1 MFDKILSGLKTK
13 YKDLGL
19 SETILK
25 VTAESLAKTVEK
37 EEDIETAV
45 AGVEGQMKI
54 YQSFADQNRTLQTEI
69 TNLKKAGEG
78 KSEEKKEEEK
88 KEGEEKKETG
98 GEEVPAW
105 AKAIIDSNKAILEK
119 QNQLD
124 AEKANKTNAEKLVS
138 KLKEL
143 GVKESFYSLHLG
155 KTFEKDEEI
164 DAFAT
169 TVKEAEDKYLQD
181 TSNEK
186 LKSKDVPLF
195 GQTPKEGEVSPDVA
209 NYIKNKYNNETNN

>member
-1 MFDKILSGLKTK
+1 MFDKILALLKTK

-25 VTAESLAKTVEK
+25 VTAETLAKTVEK
-37 EEDIETAV
+37 EEEIETAV

-69 TNLKKAGEG
+69 TNLKKTGEG

-98 GEEVPAW
+98 GEEVPEW
-105 AKAIIDSNKAILEK
+105 AKALNEK
-119 QNQLD
+119 LD
-124 AEKANKTNAEKLVS
+124 KQAEYITGLQTEKVNKTNAEKLVS

-143 GVKESFYSLHLG
+143 GVNESFYSLHLG
-155 KTFEKDEEI
+155 KTFEKDDEI
-164 DAFAT
+164 ETFAT
-169 TVKEAEDKYLQD
+169 SIKEAEDKYLQD

-186 LKSKDVPLF
+186 LKTKDVPLF

>member
-1 MFDKILSGLKTK
+1 MFEKILAQLKTK

-19 SETILK
+19 SENILK
-25 VTAESLAKTVEK
+25 VTAETLAKTVEK
-37 EEDIETAV
+37 EEEIETAV

-54 YQSFADQNRTLQTEI
+54 YQSFADQTRTLQTEI
-69 TNLKKAGEG
+69 TNLKKAGN
-78 KSEEKKEEEK
+78 SEEKKEEEK

-124 AEKANKTNAEKLVS
+124 AEKVNKTNAEKLVS

-143 GVKESFYSLHLG
+143 GVNESFYSLHLG
-155 KTFEKDEEI
+155 KTFEKDDEI
-164 DAFAT
+164 DSFAT

-195 GQTPKEGEVSPDVA
+195 GQTTKEGEVSPDVQA
-209 NYIKNKYNNETNN
+209 LIDSKKS

>member
-1 MFDKILSGLKTK
+1 MFDKILPLLKTK

-69 TNLKKAGEG
+69 TNLKKAGN
-78 KSEEKKEEEK
+78 SEEKKEEGK

-119 QNQLD
+119 QNQLE
-124 AEKANKTNAEKLVS
+124 AEKVNKTNAEKLVS

-143 GVKESFYSLHLG
+143 GVNESFYSLHLG
-155 KTFEKDEEI
+155 KTFEKDDEI
-164 DAFAT
+164 ESFANSI
-169 TVKEAEDKYLQD
+169 KEAEDKYLQD

-186 LKSKDVPLF
+186 LKTKETPLF
-195 GQTPKEGEVSPDVA
+195 GQTPKEGEVSPDVQA
-209 NYIKNKYNNETNN
+209 LIDSKKS

>member
-1 MFDKILSGLKTK
+1 MFEKILSGLKTK

-25 VTAESLAKTVEK
+25 GIANKLARSVEK

-45 AGVEGQMKI
+45 AGVEDDLKI
-54 YQSFADQNRTLQTEI
+54 FQSLADQNRTLASKVAE
-69 TNLKKAGEG
+69 LEKGKAPDPNPTPEPTPNPEPP
-78 KSEEKKEEEK
+78 KP
-88 KEGEEKKETG
+88 TG
-98 GEEVPAW
+98 GEDVPEW
-105 AKAIIDSNKAILEK
+105 AKTLTEK
-119 QNQLD
+119 LD
-124 AEKANKTNAEKLVS
+124 KQAEYITGLQTEKVNKTNAEKLVS

-143 GVKESFYSLHLG
+143 GVNESFYGLHVQG
-155 KTFEKDEEI
+155 KTFEKDDEI

-195 GQTPKEGEVSPDVA
+195 GQTPKEGEISPDVA

>member
-69 TNLKKAGEG
+69 TNLKKASN
-78 KSEEKKEEEK
+78 SEEKKEEEK

-105 AKAIIDSNKAILEK
+105 AKALTEK
-119 QNQLD
+119 LD
-124 AEKANKTNAEKLVS
+124 KQAEYITGLQTEKVNKTNAEKLVS

-143 GVKESFYSLHLG
+143 GVNESFYSLHLE
-155 KTFEKDEEI
+155 KTFEKDDEI
-164 DAFAT
+164 ESFANSI
-169 TVKEAEDKYLQD
+169 KEAEDKYLQD

-195 GQTPKEGEVSPDVA
+195 GQTTKEGEVSPDVQA
-209 NYIKNKYNNETNN
+209 LIDSKKS

>member
-1 MFDKILSGLKTK
+1 MFDKILALLKTK

-25 VTAESLAKTVEK
+25 VTAETLAKTVEK

-69 TNLKKAGEG
+69 TNLKKAGN
-78 KSEEKKEEEK
+78 SEEKKEEEK

-124 AEKANKTNAEKLVS
+124 AEKVNKTNAEKLVS

-143 GVKESFYSLHLG
+143 GVNESFYSLHLG
-155 KTFEKDEEI
+155 KTFEKDDEI
-164 DAFAT
+164 ESFANSI
-169 TVKEAEDKYLQD
+169 KEAEDKYLQD

-195 GQTPKEGEVSPDVA
+195 GQTTKEGEVSPDVQA
-209 NYIKNKYNNETNN
+209 LIDSKKS

>member
-25 VTAESLAKTVEK
+25 VTAETLAKTVEK

-69 TNLKKAGEG
+69 TNLKKAGN
-78 KSEEKKEEEK
+78 SEEKKEEEK

-124 AEKANKTNAEKLVS
+124 AEKVNKTNAEKLVS

-143 GVKESFYSLHLG
+143 GVNESFYSLHLG
-155 KTFEKDEEI
+155 KTFEKEDEIES
-164 DAFAT
+164 FANSI
-169 TVKEAEDKYLQD
+169 KEAEDKYLQD

-195 GQTPKEGEVSPDVA
+195 GQTTKEGEVSPDVQA
-209 NYIKNKYNNETNN
+209 LIDSKKS

>member
-1 MFDKILSGLKTK
+1 MFDKILPLLKTK

-69 TNLKKAGEG
+69 TNLKKAGN
-78 KSEEKKEEEK
+78 SEEKKEEEK

-124 AEKANKTNAEKLVS
+124 AEKVNKTNAEKLVS

-155 KTFEKDEEI
+155 KTFEKEDEI

-195 GQTPKEGEVSPDVA
+195 GQTTKEGEVSPDVQA
-209 NYIKNKYNNETNN
+209 LIDSKKS

>member
-1 MFDKILSGLKTK
+1 MFDKILALLKTK

-69 TNLKKAGEG
+69 INLKKAGEG
-78 KSEEKKEEEK
+78 KSEEKKEEK

-124 AEKANKTNAEKLVS
+124 ADKVNKTNAEKLVS

-143 GVKESFYSLHLG
+143 GVNESFYSLHLG
-155 KTFEKDEEI
+155 KTFEKDDEI

-195 GQTPKEGEVSPDVA
+195 GQTTKEGEVSPDVQA
-209 NYIKNKYNNETNN
+209 LIDSKKS

>member
-1 MFDKILSGLKTK
+1 MFDKILPLLKTK

-25 VTAESLAKTVEK
+25 VTAETLAKTVEK

-105 AKAIIDSNKAILEK
+105 AKALTEK
-119 QNQLD
+119 LD
-124 AEKANKTNAEKLVS
+124 KQAEYITGLQTEKVNKTNAEKLVS

-143 GVKESFYSLHLG
+143 GVNESFYSLHLE
-155 KTFEKDEEI
+155 KTFEKDDEI
-164 DAFAT
+164 ESFANSI
-169 TVKEAEDKYLQD
+169 KEAEDKYLQD

-195 GQTPKEGEVSPDVA
+195 GQTTKEGEVSPDVQA
-209 NYIKNKYNNETNN
+209 LIDSKKS

>member
-25 VTAESLAKTVEK
+25 GIANKLARSVEK
-37 EEDIETAV
+37 EENIETAV
-45 AGVEGQMKI
+45 AGVEDDLKI
-54 YQSFADQNRTLQTEI
+54 FQSLADQNRTLASKVAE
-69 TNLKKAGEG
+69 LEKGKAPDPNPTPEPTPNPEPPKPTGE
-78 KSEEKKEEEK
+78 
-88 KEGEEKKETG
+88 
-98 GEEVPAW
+98 EEVPAW

-124 AEKANKTNAEKLVS
+124 AEKVNKTNAEKLVS

-143 GVKESFYSLHLG
+143 GVNESFYSLHLG
-155 KTFEKDEEI
+155 KTFEKDDEI
-164 DAFAT
+164 ESFANSL
-169 TVKEAEDKYLQD
+169 KEAEDKYLQD

>member
-25 VTAESLAKTVEK
+25 GIANKLARSVEK

-45 AGVEGQMKI
+45 AGVEDDLKI
-54 YQSFADQNRTLQTEI
+54 FQSLSDQNRTLQTEI

-124 AEKANKTNAEKLVS
+124 AEKINKTNAEKLVS

-143 GVKESFYSLHLG
+143 GVNESFYSLHLG
-155 KTFEKDEEI
+155 KTFEKEDEIES
-164 DAFAT
+164 FANSI
-169 TVKEAEDKYLQD
+169 KEAEDKYLQD

-195 GQTPKEGEVSPDVA
+195 GQTTKEGEVSPDVQA
-209 NYIKNKYNNETNN
+209 LIDSKKS

>member
-25 VTAESLAKTVEK
+25 VTAETLAKTVEK

-69 TNLKKAGEG
+69 TNLKKASN
-78 KSEEKKEEEK
+78 SEEKKEEEK

-124 AEKANKTNAEKLVS
+124 AEKVNKTNAEKLVS

-143 GVKESFYSLHLG
+143 GVNESFYSLHLG
-155 KTFEKDEEI
+155 KTFEKEDEI
-164 DAFAT
+164 DAFAN

-195 GQTPKEGEVSPDVA
+195 GQTTKEGEVSPDVQA
-209 NYIKNKYNNETNN
+209 LIDSKKS

>member
-25 VTAESLAKTVEK
+25 VTAETLAKTVEK

-88 KEGEEKKETG
+88 KETG

-124 AEKANKTNAEKLVS
+124 AEKVNKTNAEKLVS

-143 GVKESFYSLHLG
+143 GVNESFYSLHLG
-155 KTFEKDEEI
+155 KTFEKEDEIES
-164 DAFAT
+164 FANSI
-169 TVKEAEDKYLQD
+169 KEAEDKYLQD

-195 GQTPKEGEVSPDVA
+195 GQTTKEGEVSPDVQA
-209 NYIKNKYNNETNN
+209 LIDSKKS

>member
-1 MFDKILSGLKTK
+1 MFDKILPLLKTK

-25 VTAESLAKTVEK
+25 VTAETLAKTVEK
-37 EEDIETAV
+37 EEEIETAV

-69 TNLKKAGEG
+69 TNLKKAGES
-78 KSEEKKEEEK
+78 KSEEKKKEEK
-88 KEGEEKKETG
+88 KEGEEKEGEEKKETG

-124 AEKANKTNAEKLVS
+124 AEKVNKTNAEKLVS

-143 GVKESFYSLHLG
+143 GVNESFYSLHLG
-155 KTFEKDEEI
+155 KTFEKDDEI
-164 DAFAT
+164 ESFANSI
-169 TVKEAEDKYLQD
+169 KEAEDKYLQD
-181 TSNEK
+181 TSNER
-186 LKSKDVPLF
+186 LKSKETPLF
-195 GQTPKEGEVSPDVA
+195 GQTTKEGEISPDVQA
-209 NYIKNKYNNETNN
+209 LIDTKKS

>member
-69 TNLKKAGEG
+69 TNLKKAGN
-78 KSEEKKEEEK
+78 SEEKKEEEK

-124 AEKANKTNAEKLVS
+124 AEKVNKTNAEKLVS

-143 GVKESFYSLHLG
+143 GVNESFYSLHLG
-155 KTFEKDEEI
+155 KTFEKDDEI
-164 DAFAT
+164 DSFAT

-195 GQTPKEGEVSPDVA
+195 GQTTKEGEVSPDVQA
-209 NYIKNKYNNETNN
+209 LIDSKKS

>member
-1 MFDKILSGLKTK
+1 MFDKILALLKTK

-25 VTAESLAKTVEK
+25 VTAETLAKTVEK

-69 TNLKKAGEG
+69 TNLKKASN
-78 KSEEKKEEEK
+78 SEEKKEEEK

-124 AEKANKTNAEKLVS
+124 AEKVNKTNAEKLVS

-143 GVKESFYSLHLG
+143 GVNESFYSLHLG
-155 KTFEKDEEI
+155 KTFEKEDEI
-164 DAFAT
+164 DAFAN

-195 GQTPKEGEVSPDVA
+195 GQTTKEGEVSPDVQA
-209 NYIKNKYNNETNN
+209 LIDSKKS

>member
-1 MFDKILSGLKTK
+1 M
-13 YKDLGL
+13 
-19 SETILK
+19 K

-45 AGVEGQMKI
+45 AGFEGQMKI

-69 TNLKKAGEG
+69 TNLKKAGN
-78 KSEEKKEEEK
+78 SEEKKEEEK

-124 AEKANKTNAEKLVS
+124 AEKVNKTNAEKLVS

-143 GVKESFYSLHLG
+143 GVNESFYSLHLG
-155 KTFEKDEEI
+155 KTFEKDDEI
-164 DAFAT
+164 DSFAT

-195 GQTPKEGEVSPDVA
+195 GQTTKEGEVSPDVQA
-209 NYIKNKYNNETNN
+209 LIDSKKS

>member
-1 MFDKILSGLKTK
+1 MFDKILPLLKTK

-69 TNLKKAGEG
+69 TNLKKAGN
-78 KSEEKKEEEK
+78 SEEKKEEEK
-88 KEGEEKKETG
+88 KEGEEKKEMG

-124 AEKANKTNAEKLVS
+124 AEKVNKTNAEKLVS

-155 KTFEKDEEI
+155 KTFEKEDEIES
-164 DAFAT
+164 FANSI
-169 TVKEAEDKYLQD
+169 KEAEDKYLQD

-186 LKSKDVPLF
+186 LKTKETPLF

>member
-45 AGVEGQMKI
+45 AGFEGQMKI

-69 TNLKKAGEG
+69 TNLKKAGN
-78 KSEEKKEEEK
+78 SEEKKEEEK

-124 AEKANKTNAEKLVS
+124 AEKVNKTNAEKLVS

-143 GVKESFYSLHLG
+143 GVNESFYSLHLG
-155 KTFEKDEEI
+155 KTFEKDDEI
-164 DAFAT
+164 DSFAT

-195 GQTPKEGEVSPDVA
+195 GQTTKEGEVSPDVQA
-209 NYIKNKYNNETNN
+209 LIDSKKS

>member
-1 MFDKILSGLKTK
+1 MA
-13 YKDLGL
+13 
-19 SETILK
+19 ET
-25 VTAESLAKTVEK
+25 LAKTVEK

-69 TNLKKAGEG
+69 TNLKKAGET

-88 KEGEEKKETG
+88 KDSDEKKETG
-98 GEEVPAW
+98 GEEPPAW

-124 AEKANKTNAEKLVS
+124 AEKVNKTNAEKLIT

-143 GVKESFYSLHLG
+143 GVNESFYGLHVQG
-155 KTFEKDEEI
+155 KTFEKDDEI
-164 DAFAT
+164 EAFANSI
-169 TVKEAEDKYLQD
+169 KESEDKYLQD
-181 TSNEK
+181 TSNGK
-186 LKSKDVPLF
+186 LQAKPVPLF
-195 GQTPKEGEVSPDVA
+195 GQSPKEGEISPDVA

>member
-1 MFDKILSGLKTK
+1 MFDKILPLLKTK

-25 VTAESLAKTVEK
+25 GIANKLAKSVEK

-45 AGVEGQMKI
+45 AGVEDDLKI
-54 YQSFADQNRTLQTEI
+54 FQSLADQNRTLASKVAELEKGKAPEPNPTPEPTPNPEPQKQT
-69 TNLKKAGEG
+69 GE
-78 KSEEKKEEEK
+78 
-88 KEGEEKKETG
+88 
-98 GEEVPAW
+98 EEVPAW

-124 AEKANKTNAEKLVS
+124 AEKVNKTNAEKLVS

-143 GVKESFYSLHLG
+143 GVNESFYSLHLG
-155 KTFEKDEEI
+155 KTFEKEDEIES
-164 DAFAT
+164 FANSI
-169 TVKEAEDKYLQD
+169 KEAEDKYLQD

-186 LKSKDVPLF
+186 LKTKETPLF
-195 GQTPKEGEVSPDVA
+195 GQTPKEGEVSPDVQA
-209 NYIKNKYNNETNN
+209 LIDSKKS

>member
-1 MFDKILSGLKTK
+1 MKGIANK
-13 YKDLGL
+13 
-19 SETILK
+19 
-25 VTAESLAKTVEK
+25 LARSVEK

-45 AGVEGQMKI
+45 AGVEDDLKI
-54 YQSFADQNRTLQTEI
+54 FQSLSDQNRTLQTEI

-124 AEKANKTNAEKLVS
+124 AEKINKTNAEKLVS

-143 GVKESFYSLHLG
+143 GVNESFYSLHLG
-155 KTFEKDEEI
+155 KTFEKEDEIES
-164 DAFAT
+164 FANSI
-169 TVKEAEDKYLQD
+169 KEAEDKYLQD

-195 GQTPKEGEVSPDVA
+195 GQTTKEGEVSPDVQA
-209 NYIKNKYNNETNN
+209 LIDSKKS

>member
-25 VTAESLAKTVEK
+25 GIANKLAKSVEK

-45 AGVEGQMKI
+45 AGVEDDLKI
-54 YQSFADQNRTLQTEI
+54 FQSLADQNRTLASKVAELEKGKDPEPKPTPEPTPNPEI
-69 TNLKKAGEG
+69 PKP
-78 KSEEKKEEEK
+78 
-88 KEGEEKKETG
+88 TG

-105 AKAIIDSNKAILEK
+105 AKALNEK
-119 QNQLD
+119 LD
-124 AEKANKTNAEKLVS
+124 KQAEYITGLQTEKVNKTNAEKLVS

-143 GVKESFYSLHLG
+143 GVNESFYSLHLG
-155 KTFEKDEEI
+155 KTFEKDDEI
-164 DAFAT
+164 ESFANSI
-169 TVKEAEDKYLQD
+169 KEAEDKYLQD
-181 TSNEK
+181 TSNDK
-186 LKSKDVPLF
+186 LKTKETPLF

>member
-1 MFDKILSGLKTK
+1 M
-13 YKDLGL
+13 
-19 SETILK
+19 K

-69 TNLKKAGEG
+69 TNLKKAGN
-78 KSEEKKEEEK
+78 SEEKKEEGK

-119 QNQLD
+119 QNQLE
-124 AEKANKTNAEKLVS
+124 AEKVNKTNAEKLVS

-143 GVKESFYSLHLG
+143 GVNESFYSLHLG
-155 KTFEKDEEI
+155 KTFEKDDEI
-164 DAFAT
+164 ESFANSI
-169 TVKEAEDKYLQD
+169 KEAEDKYLQD

-186 LKSKDVPLF
+186 LKTKETPLF
-195 GQTPKEGEVSPDVA
+195 GQTPKEGEVSPDVQA
-209 NYIKNKYNNETNN
+209 LIDSKKS

>member
-1 MFDKILSGLKTK
+1 M
-13 YKDLGL
+13 
-19 SETILK
+19 K
-25 VTAESLAKTVEK
+25 VTAETLAKTVEK

-69 TNLKKAGEG
+69 TNLKKASN
-78 KSEEKKEEEK
+78 SEEKKEEEK

-124 AEKANKTNAEKLVS
+124 AEKVNKTNAEKLVS

-143 GVKESFYSLHLG
+143 GVNESFYSLHLG
-155 KTFEKDEEI
+155 KTFEKEDEI
-164 DAFAT
+164 DAFAN

-195 GQTPKEGEVSPDVA
+195 GQTTKEGEVSPDVQA
-209 NYIKNKYNNETNN
+209 LIDSKKS